1 MSDALLFISWAG
13 LVPVTLQAAA
23 VSGERVEVEIKPIC
37 VLLPHGFIYSKD
49 VMDNH
54 ICCRKE
60 RELYTLLSGSLASL
74 CLYIQIYERKGYV
87 QSRDPRSCP
96 WDKN

>member
-23 VSGERVEVEIKPIC
+23 VSVERAEVEINPIC
-37 VLLPHGFIYSKD
+37 VFFPHGFTQPKD
-49 VMDNH
+49 KMDNQ

-60 RELYTLLSGSLASL
+60 AELYTLLWLFGFP
-74 CLYIQIYERKGYV
+74 LYLYPSVREKVVYAE
-87 QSRDPRSCP
+87 
-96 WDKN
+96 